1 MIDCLK
7 LFRGQDYEINDKI
20 IIHQPTLNDI
30 CNYGEVN
37 YWNLIN
43 KLVATPFDYKVELD
57 DVGVDYEKVSGLSL
71 FFLLC
76 HEIPVEYTFIFFG
89 DIDFTTFKDYTN
101 TQNNELV
108 YYSEIFDIVID
119 SNIHRLISDYIR
131 TIHNFPKKI
140 DVAGNEHTKRYLIET
155 ERRKNQRHKNKKFE
169 SILIPQISALVNSEG
184 FKYNHDTVWDL
195 NIYAF
200 NDSIKRIQK
209 IKDVDNLYKGI
220 YSGCVDTKSITQ
232 EQLNWLGSLDK

>member
-1 MIDCLK
+1 LIDCLK